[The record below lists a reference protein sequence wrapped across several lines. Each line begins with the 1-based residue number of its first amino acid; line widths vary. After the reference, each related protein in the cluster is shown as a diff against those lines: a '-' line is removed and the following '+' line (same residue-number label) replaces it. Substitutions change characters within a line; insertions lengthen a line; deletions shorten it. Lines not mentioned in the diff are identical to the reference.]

1 MCTLEW
7 ARQLHAPKKRKREG
21 KSQPPTM
28 SVGDSFLFFRNPPLV
43 VNTILECS
51 FIYQTI
57 YSLFNSSV
65 IFDKFPNCH
74 NPWISRNVTTE
85 SRDIWL
91 SISITNG
98 WQYPP
103 SCPTNWL
110 TWTYIYM
117 RSDGTKAVGADK
129 VNMLYFRYMQLPVN
143 YPHDPINR
151 HSPQYIVCMQC

>member
-1 MCTLEW
+1 MSPTTT
-7 ARQLHAPKKRKREG
+7 RPKKEKERGRE
-21 KSQPPTM
+21 SAADN
-28 SVGDSFLFFRNPPLV
+28 VCWWFIHFIRNPPLV

-51 FIYQTI
+51 IIYQTI
-57 YSLFNSSV
+57 YSLFNSCV

-74 NPWISRNVTTE
+74 RPWISRYVTTE

-110 TWTYIYM
+110 TWPYIYM
-117 RSDGTKAVGADK
+117 RSVGTKTVGADK
-129 VNMLYFRYMQLPVN
+129 VNMFYLGYMQLTVK
-143 YPHDPINR
+143 YPQDPINR
-151 HSPQYIVCMQC
+151 HSPQCIVCMQC